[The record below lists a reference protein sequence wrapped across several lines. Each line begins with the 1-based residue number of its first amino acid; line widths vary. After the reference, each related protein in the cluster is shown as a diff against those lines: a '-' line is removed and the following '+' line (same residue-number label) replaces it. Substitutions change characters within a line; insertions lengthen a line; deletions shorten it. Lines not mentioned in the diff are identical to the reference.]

1 MAVRLQLKLGV
12 VTEHDRL
19 ADSPD
24 TLVVVEPSVGSVA
37 RSKGHLYLLVT
48 SRVVSRH
55 ALEATRLAGE
65 TIRNEYYYD
74 ESAGI
79 RVCLQKAIATANK
92 RLAHQAD
99 RLGLKSTDGGGP
111 IGVGVA
117 VVRGNEM
124 YVATVGPAEA
134 YLIRQARLST
144 LPDPHRERGL
154 PTPDLEP
161 DVWRGEVSVG
171 DSLVLISP
179 NVISK
184 LGADEL
190 KDAMLTLHP
199 QSAMEHLH
207 HRFVAADGS
216 GSDGAIAFEATEVS
230 STAKGRT
237 LVPVRP
243 SAPLAGAP
251 DRSPIPL
258 ADNVQAA
265 GLAVSTAAGNV
276 RLAAGGALGR
286 AVAWAQGLMP
296 QRKPAYRR
304 VTPLA
309 SRRETQRRAALAA
322 LALIVVVGGLGLGV
336 YFFGGNG
343 SPKQAISSVTA
354 GQQAIDSA
362 TADLGKVTGPGID
375 LVADDP
381 HQALQLLT
389 DAYRQLDAA
398 EAANVADTVV
408 APLRKRAL
416 AGLDRLYGVVPVR
429 STTVFTFAPADGAP
443 AIDLRA
449 MVRGP
454 DGAPYVIDRSTKA
467 VYRVDLK
474 TRKATV
480 VARSGQKATGGTVS
494 TPRYLAVGGPD
505 LLILDAKNVLWRW
518 RPADTKGQGT
528 LVKVSVKDSSSW
540 GNDIMGIAT
549 FLRDESRGLYN
560 LYVVDPSEQQIQS
573 YSPAAD
579 GSGYPR
585 AATAWLATARDVTG
599 MTSVYVDGDLFAAD
613 GGTLVRF
620 VAGKN
625 DGWDA
630 KAPDDTFLRPAP
642 TYSIVAGGTD
652 RRTGDLYAFDRPNGR
667 IVAIGKSD
675 GTYHAQYRLAGGVAD
690 WSDLRAMYVVAGI
703 EGTPA
708 TVVWLSRDG
717 IHQAILE
724 AVPDNAPTSS
734 PSTSPPTS
742 PTPPSAAPST
752 SPGASHSASP
762 IPTKKP

>member
-1 MAVRLQLKLGV
+1 MAVRLQLKLGIV
-12 VTEHDRL
+12 AEHDRL

-48 SRVVSRH
+48 SRVVTRH
-55 ALEATRLAGE
+55 ALEATRLAAE

-79 RVCLQKAIATANK
+79 RVCLQKAISTANK

-99 RLGLKSTDGGGP
+99 RLGLKANDGNGP

-154 PTPDLEP
+154 PSADLEP

-171 DSLVLISP
+171 DSLVLVSP
-179 NVISK
+179 NIIAK

-230 STAKGRT
+230 STARART

-265 GLAVSTAAGNV
+265 GVAMSTAAGNA
-276 RLAAGGALGR
+276 RSAAGGAIERG
-286 AVAWAQGLMP
+286 VAWLQGLMP

-309 SRRETQRRAALAA
+309 SRRETQRRAALAV
-322 LALIVVVGGLGLGV
+322 LALVLVVGGLGIAV
-336 YFFGGNG
+336 YAFGGNG
-343 SPKQAISSVTA
+343 SPQDAISSVTA
-354 GQQAIDSA
+354 GQRAIDA
-362 TADLGKVTGPGID
+362 VREDLAKVTGPGID

-381 HQALQLLT
+381 DQALELLT
-389 DAYRQLDAA
+389 DAYRQVQAA
-398 EAANVADTVV
+398 EAASVAESVV
-408 APLRKRAL
+408 GPLRQKVV

-429 STTVFTFAPADGAP
+429 SETLFTFVPAEGGDP
-443 AIDLRA
+443 VELRA
-449 MVRGP
+449 MTRGP
-454 DGAPYVIDRSTKA
+454 DGAPYVIDRTTRS

-474 TRKATV
+474 AHKATV
-480 VARSGQKATGGTVS
+480 VARVGMKQGGATFS
-494 TPRYLAVGGPD
+494 NARYLGVGGPD

-518 RPADTKGQGT
+518 RPADDEGNGT
-528 LVKVSVKDSSSW
+528 LTKVNVQGSTSW
-540 GNDIMGIAT
+540 GDDIKGFNT
-549 FLRDESRGLYN
+549 FLRDASRGLYN
-560 LYVVDPSEQQIQS
+560 LYVIDPSEQQIRA

-579 GSGYPR
+579 GSGFP
-585 AATAWLATARDVTG
+585 AAPTAWLATARDVSG
-599 MTSVYVDGDLFAAD
+599 MSSTYLDGDVFAVDGGAI
-613 GGTLVRF
+613 VRF
-620 VAGKN
+620 VSGKD
-625 DGWDA
+625 DGWDPG
-630 KAPDDTFLRPAP
+630 APADTLLRPAP
-642 TYSIVAGGTD
+642 TYAFVAGAGE
-652 RRTGDLYAFDRPNGR
+652 RRVGNVYAFDRPNAR
-667 IVAIGKSD
+667 IVALDKSD
-675 GTYHAQYRLAGGVAD
+675 GTYRAQYRLAGGAQD
-690 WSDLRAMYVVAGI
+690 WSDLRAMYIVPGI
-703 EGTPA
+703 EEAPP
-708 TVVWLSRDG
+708 TVVWLSIDG
-717 IHQAILE
+717 VHQAVLE
-724 AVPDNAPTSS
+724 AVPDVAPSPAPSASS
-734 PSTSPPTS
+734 GSSSEEPSAQPST
-742 PTPPSAAPST
+742 AP
-752 SPGASHSASP
+752 
-762 IPTKKP
+762 